1 VAVLYDFS
9 KVERYLLSEPGV
21 KGAFTP
27 YGALC
32 EILRGTGLS
41 FRVIS
46 DERDRHWD
54 IPRGLRAVRGHV
66 SNTRTC
72 HARRN
77 SGAHC
82 SVEVMRYC
90 ELNMR
95 SALCRLGTG
104 GGTKEFVGTP
114 FKPESDWNSK
124 RARGR

>member
-1 VAVLYDFS
+1 MAVLYDFS

-95 SALCRLGTG
+95 SALCRLGT
-104 GGTKEFVGTP
+104 
-114 FKPESDWNSK
+114 
-124 RARGR
+124 